1 MAEAST
7 LLMCRTL
14 KAYRRFESFLLR
26 HSATVAP
33 YKYFMRYLILLLF
46 LLGCASEE
54 GYPPKWV
61 ALSSSLPNIEG
72 YRHAGFFTMNDTI
85 YSHYCDT
92 NGNMIRMRYQDDGH
106 HWRQVKYET
115 NSCPD

>member
-1 MAEAST
+1 MAELVDA
-7 LLMCRTL
+7 LDL
-14 KAYRRFESFLLR
+14 KSNVRKSVPVRVR
-26 HSATVAP
+26 PVAP

-61 ALSSSLPNIEG
+61 TVSSSLPNMEG

-106 HWRQVKYET
+106 HRRQIKYET
-115 NSCPD
+115 GGCGK